1 MNDCLTQVQFAPDNL
16 QSEVPLVL
24 IHDGGGLSVSYCYLD
39 SLNRDVY
46 GLQNPHFYSEEP
58 WKDGVPEMGQVYA
71 KMIQSAVSS
80 GPILLG
86 G

>member
-1 MNDCLTQVQFAPDNL
+1 MDDALTYVQFAPDNL
-16 QSEVPLVL
+16 PSEVPLVL
-24 IHDGGGLSVSYCYLD
+24 IHDGGGLSVSYCYLGPLD
-39 SLNRDVY
+39 RDVY
-46 GLQNPHFYSEEP
+46 GIQNPHFFSAEP

-71 KMIQSAVSS
+71 KIVQSAVPS